1 MHKSL
6 YFDFF
11 FFLLIDVLNILG
23 LLNWFYETQNS
34 HTDSSSQRVNSL
46 RTCHVLH
53 DVISE
58 IPYNFIY
65 LLKKQII
72 NKEERVWE
80 RKLKIT
86 FTFRFTCI
94 IYSSFH
100 TTIPNPKKLKR
111 KKQQNFSQSGQT
123 KEEAVTEYI
132 VWFVTLLLFCFAP
145 IQFIFNSIQF
155 IFQMVSCTYFTFF
168 LCIIF
173 NHSLTIK
180 LLSLL
185 LVILVLPQI
194 KISFKSSQ
202 NR

>member
-1 MHKSL
+1 M
-6 YFDFF
+6 
-11 FFLLIDVLNILG
+11 
-23 LLNWFYETQNS
+23 
-34 HTDSSSQRVNSL
+34 
-46 RTCHVLH
+46 
-53 DVISE
+53 
-58 IPYNFIY
+58 
-65 LLKKQII
+65 
-72 NKEERVWE
+72 WE

-168 LCIIF
+168 LCIL

-202 NR
+202 NRLVLAIAIAYFNLCSNGYYDSIHQLTNQNPLHNIHFLIILCTTTTHNCRIFFF

>member
-1 MHKSL
+1 MILWNSKLSHTRKQSESQ
-6 YFDFF
+6 
-11 FFLLIDVLNILG
+11 LIAHLPRITWRH
-23 LLNWFYETQNS
+23 LLNTLQFY
-34 HTDSSSQRVNSL
+34 L
-46 RTCHVLH
+46 
-53 DVISE
+53 
-58 IPYNFIY
+58 FI
-65 LLKKQII
+65 KKIII

-80 RKLKIT
+80 RKLKTT

-94 IYSSFH
+94 IYASFH

-168 LCIIF
+168 LCIL

>member
-11 FFLLIDVLNILG
+11 FVHRCFEYIGPVELILWNSKLSHRLKQSESQLTAHLPRITWRHLRNT
-23 LLNWFYETQNS
+23 LQFY
-34 HTDSSSQRVNSL
+34 L
-46 RTCHVLH
+46 
-53 DVISE
+53 
-58 IPYNFIY
+58 FI
-65 LLKKQII
+65 KKIII